1 MSNIKEYLRSLSEA
15 LSEVKISDRQEEV
28 LSLETAVALAAEM
41 VTSLSTNACKI
52 MLIGNGGSAALVS
65 HMQND
70 LCASVGVRAMVFNE
84 ASLLTALTN
93 DHGYAGA
100 FRRLVELWTDA
111 GDLLIAVS
119 SSGKSENILQ
129 AVQAAAERGAQVI
142 TFSGFQPTNPLR
154 SLGDLNFYID
164 SNSYGFVE
172 CAHMSLMHA
181 LTDLALAS
189 QLAEK
194 KARG

>member
-1 MSNIKEYLRSLSEA
+1 MSTIKEYLQSLSGT
-15 LSEVKISDRQEEV
+15 LGNVKVSDRQENP
-28 LSLETAVALAAEM
+28 LPLETAVSQAVEFIISLAAHSGK
-41 VTSLSTNACKI
+41 V

-70 LCASVGVRAMVFNE
+70 LCASVGVRALVFNE

-93 DHGYAGA
+93 DHGYAAA
-100 FRRLVELWTDA
+100 FKRLVELWTDA

-129 AVQAAAERGAQVI
+129 AVQAATERGAQVI
-142 TFSGFQPTNPLR
+142 TFSGFQPSNPLR

-164 SNSYGFVE
+164 SDSYGFVE
-172 CAHMSLMHA
+172 CSHMSLMHA
-181 LTDLALAS
+181 LTDLATAS
-189 QLAEK
+189 RLAEK